1 MNLFEIIWS
10 YLVVSWNRGTPKSSI
25 LLGFSTI
32 NQPFWGSPIYGNPH
46 LVVWEKS
53 TSSYPVSLGH
63 LLRTSYGTPS
73 DDCAFR
79 KMSIG
84 LCIARRLRK
93 LVPDAKKLCRTY
105 WNLIQ
110 FDTDYIYIIY
120 CIDIIYDYIILYCLF
135 VPLRFTTICAICI
148 HLQSAQGHLCRRDI
162 ENQSNFPSWK
172 YDAPSSDLHASCR
185 LSCFAAE
192 STEASASLQW
202 SKRTPV
208 PWNFAA
214 HTQLCC
220 HWLHAGLPE
229 WIDSCVTWRAE
240 FAKLHQRTNFI
251 LYIGCLMMPQE
262 DQKPKMLLTLFF

>member
-135 VPLRFTTICAICI
+135 VPIEVHHNLCHLHPFAICSGTP
-148 HLQSAQGHLCRRDI
+148 LQTRHRKSIELSKLKVWCAQQRSARV
-162 ENQSNFPSWK
+162 
-172 YDAPSSDLHASCR
+172 
-185 LSCFAAE
+185 LS
-192 STEASASLQW
+192 TVL
-202 SKRTPV
+202 
-208 PWNFAA
+208 
-214 HTQLCC
+214 LCC
-220 HWLHAGLPE
+220 WEHRS
-229 WIDSCVTWRAE
+229 IC
-240 FAKLHQRTNFI
+240 KLAVI
-251 LYIGCLMMPQE
+251 
-262 DQKPKMLLTLFF
+262 